1 MNTELR
7 IAVIGAG
14 PAGVYSSDIFLR
26 QLKKLGEE
34 LGLGTEARID
44 LFEKLPVP
52 FGLVRYGV
60 APDHPS
66 IKFIASALEKTLD
79 NPNIHLYCDVEFGKD
94 VTLDDLLARYDA
106 VLFATGAVKD
116 KPLNLPGADL
126 EGVYGAAKFVEWYD
140 GYPTGAREWPLT
152 AENVAVIGG
161 GNVAMDVA
169 RELMRNAD
177 DLKVKTDIP
186 DNVYEGIGQNK
197 AKVLHLFIRRGV
209 AQAKFSVQELRE
221 MEKLPGVQLIIN
233 EDDFDLDDETIE
245 VAGKDKLTRQMVE
258 ELFAVREMAE
268 DMEDDGDV
276 DFEGNPADRKYY
288 VHFNSAPTEILGEDG
303 KVKAIRVER
312 TETGADGKMHRTGE
326 FTDYP
331 VEAVYHAIGYK
342 PAEAPGITYDEHGA
356 HLANA
361 NGDGRITTE
370 ADGGKVRDRLY
381 AVWQPTATPNPST
394 DCWPSAAF
402 ARSTSPAGRRSTL
415 SSAPRVPRKAASTRR
430 SSSPTRC
437 ASLPTP
443 DGPPTPVRHSSGIR
457 PPSRAPCGR
466 GRARGR
472 TGRANMGHCAWRISS
487 NHSACDFS
495 VCIMDAKVR
504 VHGHFNGLKT
514 TLLFALMWAIIMLI
528 WWATGG
534 SRQTLSIYIVIG
546 LITTFGTYWFSDKLA
561 IASMGAREVS
571 EQEAPEIYQIV
582 RELSAKAGKPMPRI
596 YIAPTMS
603 PNAFATGRNE
613 RHAAVCC
620 TQGILQI
627 LNARELRGV
636 LGHELMHV
644 YNHDIL
650 TSAIASAM
658 ATVISYLG
666 YSLMYFG
673 GGSRDD
679 RDSSG
684 GLGLIGALL
693 SVILA
698 PIAASL
704 IQMAISRTREY
715 DADEDGSLLTG
726 DPEALASALNKISY
740 GAQTTPMRKT
750 AGTQSVS
757 AMMVANPFSAVGFSR
772 LFSTHPPTDERI
784 ARLMQMAN
792 EMNGT
797 PIAPPTYSTRVGR

>member
-1 MNTELR
+1 MTREFTDSEIRYLRSLRAVDTVTPTRIIYSSEFKKRFLREYLNGKSPAAIFRDAGLPNVIVGRKRIERCTARWAKDEREEHDTSLGAPDPDSENVDMLLDETRKLVDDLSAALLRVERIIDMLKREHDQEANRPGARCARTPTNDPYRSGRLCARLERVTESVNTELR

-26 QLKKLGEE
+26 QLKKLGEG

-94 VTLDDLLARYDA
+94 VTLDELLARYDA

-177 DLKVKTDIP
+177 DLKAKTDIP

-258 ELFAVREMAE
+258 ELFAIREMAE

-276 DFEGNPADRKYY
+276 DFEGNPADRRYY

-312 TETGADGKMHRTGE
+312 TETGADGRMHRTGE

-331 VEAVYHAIGYK
+331 VGAVYHAIGYR
-342 PAEAPGITYDEHGA
+342 PAEAPGIAYDAKGA

-361 NGDGRITTE
+361 NGDGRITAD
-370 ADGGKVRDRLY
+370 ADGGDVRERLY
-381 AVWQPTATPNPST
+381 ATGWAKRGPVGLIGST
-394 DCWPSAAF
+394 KSDALAIVTNMLEDL
-402 ARSTSPAGRRSTL
+402 A
-415 SSAPRVPRKAASTRR
+415 KAAEGGRVAADRDPESIDRLLAER
-430 SSSPTRC
+430 
-437 ASLPTP
+437 
-443 DGPPTPVRHSSGIR
+443 GIR
-457 PPSRAPCGR
+457 PIDFAGWKKVDAFERAEGAKEGR
-466 GRARGR
+466 E
-472 TGRANMGHCAWRISS
+472 HK
-487 NHSACDFS
+487 
-495 VCIMDAKVR
+495 KV
-504 VHGHFNGLKT
+504 
-514 TLLFALMWAIIMLI
+514 I
-528 WWATGG
+528 
-534 SRQTLSIYIVIG
+534 
-546 LITTFGTYWFSDKLA
+546 DP
-561 IASMGAREVS
+561 
-571 EQEAPEIYQIV
+571 EQM
-582 RELSAKAGKPMPRI
+582 RELA
-596 YIAPTMS
+596 
-603 PNAFATGRNE
+603 
-613 RHAAVCC
+613 HA
-620 TQGILQI
+620 
-627 LNARELRGV
+627 
-636 LGHELMHV
+636 
-644 YNHDIL
+644 
-650 TSAIASAM
+650 
-658 ATVISYLG
+658 
-666 YSLMYFG
+666 
-673 GGSRDD
+673 
-679 RDSSG
+679 
-684 GLGLIGALL
+684 
-693 SVILA
+693 
-698 PIAASL
+698 
-704 IQMAISRTREY
+704 
-715 DADEDGSLLTG
+715 
-726 DPEALASALNKISY
+726 
-740 GAQTTPMRKT
+740 
-750 AGTQSVS
+750 
-757 AMMVANPFSAVGFSR
+757 
-772 LFSTHPPTDERI
+772 
-784 ARLMQMAN
+784 
-792 EMNGT
+792 
-797 PIAPPTYSTRVGR
+797 

>member
-1 MNTELR
+1 MTREFTDSEIRYLRSLRAVDTVTPTRIIYSSEFKKRFLREYLNGKSPSAIFRDAGLPNVIVGRKRIERCTARWAKDEREEHDTSLGAPDPDSENVDMLLDETRKLVDDLSAALLRVERIIDMLKREHDQEANRPGARCARTPTNDPYRSGRLCARLERVTESVNTELR

-26 QLKKLGEE
+26 QLKKLGEG

-94 VTLDDLLARYDA
+94 VTLDELLARYDA

-177 DLKVKTDIP
+177 DLKAKTDIP

-258 ELFAVREMAE
+258 ELFAIREMAE

-276 DFEGNPADRKYY
+276 DFEGNPADRRYY

-312 TETGADGKMHRTGE
+312 TETGADGRMRRTGE

-331 VEAVYHAIGYK
+331 VGAVYHAIGYR
-342 PAEAPGITYDEHGA
+342 PAEAPGIAYDAKGA

-361 NGDGRITTE
+361 NGDGRITAD
-370 ADGGKVRDRLY
+370 ADGGDVRERLY
-381 AVWQPTATPNPST
+381 ATGWAKRGPVGLIGST
-394 DCWPSAAF
+394 KSDALAIVTNMLEDLAKAAEGGRV
-402 ARSTSPAGRRSTL
+402 AADRDPESIDRLLAGR
-415 SSAPRVPRKAASTRR
+415 
-430 SSSPTRC
+430 
-437 ASLPTP
+437 
-443 DGPPTPVRHSSGIR
+443 GIR
-457 PPSRAPCGR
+457 PIDFAGWKKVDAFERAEGAKEGR
-466 GRARGR
+466 E
-472 TGRANMGHCAWRISS
+472 HK
-487 NHSACDFS
+487 
-495 VCIMDAKVR
+495 KV
-504 VHGHFNGLKT
+504 
-514 TLLFALMWAIIMLI
+514 I
-528 WWATGG
+528 
-534 SRQTLSIYIVIG
+534 
-546 LITTFGTYWFSDKLA
+546 DP
-561 IASMGAREVS
+561 
-571 EQEAPEIYQIV
+571 EQM
-582 RELSAKAGKPMPRI
+582 RELA
-596 YIAPTMS
+596 
-603 PNAFATGRNE
+603 
-613 RHAAVCC
+613 HA
-620 TQGILQI
+620 
-627 LNARELRGV
+627 
-636 LGHELMHV
+636 
-644 YNHDIL
+644 
-650 TSAIASAM
+650 
-658 ATVISYLG
+658 
-666 YSLMYFG
+666 
-673 GGSRDD
+673 
-679 RDSSG
+679 
-684 GLGLIGALL
+684 
-693 SVILA
+693 
-698 PIAASL
+698 
-704 IQMAISRTREY
+704 
-715 DADEDGSLLTG
+715 
-726 DPEALASALNKISY
+726 
-740 GAQTTPMRKT
+740 
-750 AGTQSVS
+750 
-757 AMMVANPFSAVGFSR
+757 
-772 LFSTHPPTDERI
+772 
-784 ARLMQMAN
+784 
-792 EMNGT
+792 
-797 PIAPPTYSTRVGR
+797 

>member
-1 MNTELR
+1 MMTREFTDSEIRYLRSLRAVDTVTPTRIIYSSEFKKRFLREYLNGKSPSAIFRDAGLPNVIVGRKRIERCTARWAKDEREEHDTSLGAPDPDSENVDMLLDETRKLVDDLSAALLRVERIIDMLKREHDQEANRPGARCARTPTNDPYRSGRLCARLERVTESVNTELR

-79 NPNIHLYCDVEFGKD
+79 NPDIHLYCDVEFGKD

-126 EGVYGAAKFVEWYD
+126 DGVYGAAKFVEWYD

-169 RELMRNAD
+169 RELMRDAD
-177 DLKVKTDIP
+177 DLKARTDIP
-186 DNVYEGIGQNK
+186 DNVYEGIGRNK

-258 ELFAVREMAE
+258 ELFAIREMAE

-312 TETGADGKMHRTGE
+312 TETGADGKMSRTGE

-370 ADGGKVRDRLY
+370 ADGGEVRDRLY
-381 AVWQPTATPNPST
+381 ATGWAKRGPVGLIGST
-394 DCWPSAAF
+394 KSDALAIVTNMLEDL
-402 ARSTSPAGRRSTL
+402 A
-415 SSAPRVPRKAASTRR
+415 KAAEGGRVAADRDPESIDRLLAER
-430 SSSPTRC
+430 
-437 ASLPTP
+437 
-443 DGPPTPVRHSSGIR
+443 GIR
-457 PPSRAPCGR
+457 PIDFAGWKKVDAFERAEGAKEGR
-466 GRARGR
+466 E
-472 TGRANMGHCAWRISS
+472 HK
-487 NHSACDFS
+487 
-495 VCIMDAKVR
+495 KV
-504 VHGHFNGLKT
+504 
-514 TLLFALMWAIIMLI
+514 I
-528 WWATGG
+528 
-534 SRQTLSIYIVIG
+534 
-546 LITTFGTYWFSDKLA
+546 DP
-561 IASMGAREVS
+561 
-571 EQEAPEIYQIV
+571 EQM
-582 RELSAKAGKPMPRI
+582 RELA
-596 YIAPTMS
+596 
-603 PNAFATGRNE
+603 
-613 RHAAVCC
+613 HA
-620 TQGILQI
+620 
-627 LNARELRGV
+627 
-636 LGHELMHV
+636 
-644 YNHDIL
+644 
-650 TSAIASAM
+650 
-658 ATVISYLG
+658 
-666 YSLMYFG
+666 
-673 GGSRDD
+673 
-679 RDSSG
+679 
-684 GLGLIGALL
+684 
-693 SVILA
+693 
-698 PIAASL
+698 
-704 IQMAISRTREY
+704 
-715 DADEDGSLLTG
+715 
-726 DPEALASALNKISY
+726 
-740 GAQTTPMRKT
+740 
-750 AGTQSVS
+750 
-757 AMMVANPFSAVGFSR
+757 
-772 LFSTHPPTDERI
+772 
-784 ARLMQMAN
+784 
-792 EMNGT
+792 
-797 PIAPPTYSTRVGR
+797 

>member
-1 MNTELR
+1 MTESVNTELR

-177 DLKVKTDIP
+177 DLKAKTDIP

-221 MEKLPGVQLIIN
+221 MEKLPGVQLIII

-258 ELFAVREMAE
+258 ELFAIREMAE

-331 VEAVYHAIGYK
+331 VEAVYHAIGTSPPK
-342 PAEAPGITYDEHGA
+342 PPALPTTSTAPTWP
-356 HLANA
+356 
-361 NGDGRITTE
+361 T
-370 ADGGKVRDRLY
+370 
-381 AVWQPTATPNPST
+381 PTATAASPPRPT
-394 DCWPSAAF
+394 AAKCATACTPPVGPSAA
-402 ARSTSPAGRRSTL
+402 R
-415 SSAPRVPRKAASTRR
+415 
-430 SSSPTRC
+430 
-437 ASLPTP
+437 
-443 DGPPTPVRHSSGIR
+443 
-457 PPSRAPCGR
+457 
-466 GRARGR
+466 
-472 TGRANMGHCAWRISS
+472 
-487 NHSACDFS
+487 
-495 VCIMDAKVR
+495 
-504 VHGHFNGLKT
+504 
-514 TLLFALMWAIIMLI
+514 WA
-528 WWATGG
+528 
-534 SRQTLSIYIVIG
+534 
-546 LITTFGTYWFSDKLA
+546 
-561 IASMGAREVS
+561 
-571 EQEAPEIYQIV
+571 
-582 RELSAKAGKPMPRI
+582 
-596 YIAPTMS
+596 
-603 PNAFATGRNE
+603 
-613 RHAAVCC
+613 
-620 TQGILQI
+620 
-627 LNARELRGV
+627 
-636 LGHELMHV
+636 
-644 YNHDIL
+644 
-650 TSAIASAM
+650 
-658 ATVISYLG
+658 
-666 YSLMYFG
+666 
-673 GGSRDD
+673 
-679 RDSSG
+679 
-684 GLGLIGALL
+684 
-693 SVILA
+693 
-698 PIAASL
+698 
-704 IQMAISRTREY
+704 
-715 DADEDGSLLTG
+715 
-726 DPEALASALNKISY
+726 
-740 GAQTTPMRKT
+740 
-750 AGTQSVS
+750 
-757 AMMVANPFSAVGFSR
+757 
-772 LFSTHPPTDERI
+772 
-784 ARLMQMAN
+784 
-792 EMNGT
+792 
-797 PIAPPTYSTRVGR
+797 

>member
-1 MNTELR
+1 MTREFTDSEIRYLRSLRAVDTVTPTRIIYSSEFKKRFLREYLNGKSPSAIFRDAGLPNVIVGRKRIERCTARWAKDEREEHDTSLGAPDPDSENVDMLLDETRKLVDDLSAALLRVERIIDMLKREHDQEANRPGARCARTPTNDPYRSGRLCARLERVTESVNTELR

-177 DLKVKTDIP
+177 DLKAKTDIP

-245 VAGKDKLTRQMVE
+245 MAGKDKLTRQMVE
-258 ELFAVREMAE
+258 ELFAIREMAE

-276 DFEGNPADRKYY
+276 DFEGNPADRRYY

-312 TETGADGKMHRTGE
+312 TETGADGRMRRTGE

-331 VEAVYHAIGYK
+331 VGAVYHAIGYR
-342 PAEAPGITYDEHGA
+342 PAEAPGIAYDAKGA

-361 NGDGRITTE
+361 NGDGRITAD
-370 ADGGKVRDRLY
+370 ADGGDVRERLY
-381 AVWQPTATPNPST
+381 ATGWAKRGPVGLIGST
-394 DCWPSAAF
+394 KSDALAIVTNMLEDL
-402 ARSTSPAGRRSTL
+402 A
-415 SSAPRVPRKAASTRR
+415 KAAEGGRVAADRDPESIDRLLAER
-430 SSSPTRC
+430 
-437 ASLPTP
+437 
-443 DGPPTPVRHSSGIR
+443 GIR
-457 PPSRAPCGR
+457 PIDFAGWKKVDAFERAEGAKEGR
-466 GRARGR
+466 E
-472 TGRANMGHCAWRISS
+472 HK
-487 NHSACDFS
+487 
-495 VCIMDAKVR
+495 KV
-504 VHGHFNGLKT
+504 
-514 TLLFALMWAIIMLI
+514 I
-528 WWATGG
+528 
-534 SRQTLSIYIVIG
+534 
-546 LITTFGTYWFSDKLA
+546 DP
-561 IASMGAREVS
+561 
-571 EQEAPEIYQIV
+571 EQM
-582 RELSAKAGKPMPRI
+582 RELA
-596 YIAPTMS
+596 
-603 PNAFATGRNE
+603 
-613 RHAAVCC
+613 HA
-620 TQGILQI
+620 
-627 LNARELRGV
+627 
-636 LGHELMHV
+636 
-644 YNHDIL
+644 
-650 TSAIASAM
+650 
-658 ATVISYLG
+658 
-666 YSLMYFG
+666 
-673 GGSRDD
+673 
-679 RDSSG
+679 
-684 GLGLIGALL
+684 
-693 SVILA
+693 
-698 PIAASL
+698 
-704 IQMAISRTREY
+704 
-715 DADEDGSLLTG
+715 
-726 DPEALASALNKISY
+726 
-740 GAQTTPMRKT
+740 
-750 AGTQSVS
+750 
-757 AMMVANPFSAVGFSR
+757 
-772 LFSTHPPTDERI
+772 
-784 ARLMQMAN
+784 
-792 EMNGT
+792 
-797 PIAPPTYSTRVGR
+797 

>member
-1 MNTELR
+1 MMTREFTDSEIRYLRSLRAVDTVTPTRIIYSSEFKKRFLREYLNGKSPAAIFRDAGLPNVIVGRKRIERCTARWAKDEREEHDTSLGAPDPDSENVDMLLDETRKLVDDLSAALLRVERIIDMLKREHDQEANRPGARCARTPTNDPYRSGRLCARLERVTESVNTELR

-26 QLKKLGEE
+26 QLKKLGEG

-94 VTLDDLLARYDA
+94 VTLDELLARYDA

-177 DLKVKTDIP
+177 DLKAKTDIP

-258 ELFAVREMAE
+258 ELFAIREMAE

-276 DFEGNPADRKYY
+276 DFEGNPADRRYY

-312 TETGADGKMHRTGE
+312 TETGADGRMHRTGE

-331 VEAVYHAIGYK
+331 VEAVYHAIGYR
-342 PAEAPGITYDEHGA
+342 PAEAPGIAYDAKGA

-361 NGDGRITTE
+361 NGDGRITAD
-370 ADGGKVRDRLY
+370 ADGGDVRERLY
-381 AVWQPTATPNPST
+381 ATGWAKRGPVGLIGST
-394 DCWPSAAF
+394 KSDALAIVTNMLEDL
-402 ARSTSPAGRRSTL
+402 A
-415 SSAPRVPRKAASTRR
+415 KAAEGGRVAADRDPESIDRLLAER
-430 SSSPTRC
+430 
-437 ASLPTP
+437 
-443 DGPPTPVRHSSGIR
+443 GIR
-457 PPSRAPCGR
+457 PIDFAGWKKVDAFERAEGAEEGR
-466 GRARGR
+466 E
-472 TGRANMGHCAWRISS
+472 HK
-487 NHSACDFS
+487 
-495 VCIMDAKVR
+495 KV
-504 VHGHFNGLKT
+504 
-514 TLLFALMWAIIMLI
+514 I
-528 WWATGG
+528 
-534 SRQTLSIYIVIG
+534 
-546 LITTFGTYWFSDKLA
+546 DP
-561 IASMGAREVS
+561 
-571 EQEAPEIYQIV
+571 EQM
-582 RELSAKAGKPMPRI
+582 RELA
-596 YIAPTMS
+596 
-603 PNAFATGRNE
+603 
-613 RHAAVCC
+613 HA
-620 TQGILQI
+620 
-627 LNARELRGV
+627 
-636 LGHELMHV
+636 
-644 YNHDIL
+644 
-650 TSAIASAM
+650 
-658 ATVISYLG
+658 
-666 YSLMYFG
+666 
-673 GGSRDD
+673 
-679 RDSSG
+679 
-684 GLGLIGALL
+684 
-693 SVILA
+693 
-698 PIAASL
+698 
-704 IQMAISRTREY
+704 
-715 DADEDGSLLTG
+715 
-726 DPEALASALNKISY
+726 
-740 GAQTTPMRKT
+740 
-750 AGTQSVS
+750 
-757 AMMVANPFSAVGFSR
+757 
-772 LFSTHPPTDERI
+772 
-784 ARLMQMAN
+784 
-792 EMNGT
+792 
-797 PIAPPTYSTRVGR
+797 

>member
-1 MNTELR
+1 MTREFTDSEIRYLRSLRAVDTVTPTRIIYSSEFKKRFLREYLNGKSPSAIFRDAGLPNVIVGRKRIERCTARWAKDEREEHDTSLGAPDPDSENVDMLLDETRKLVDDLSAALLRVERIIDMLKREHDQEANRPGARCARTPTNDPYRSGRLCARLERVTESVNTELR

-26 QLKKLGEE
+26 QLKKLGEG

-94 VTLDDLLARYDA
+94 VTLDELLARYDA

-177 DLKVKTDIP
+177 DLKAKTDIP

-258 ELFAVREMAE
+258 ELFAIREMAE

-276 DFEGNPADRKYY
+276 DFEGNPADRRYY

-312 TETGADGKMHRTGE
+312 TETGADGRMRRTGE

-331 VEAVYHAIGYK
+331 VGAVYHAIGYR
-342 PAEAPGITYDEHGA
+342 PAEAPGIAYDAKGA

-361 NGDGRITTE
+361 NGDGRITAD
-370 ADGGKVRDRLY
+370 ADGGDVRERLY
-381 AVWQPTATPNPST
+381 ATGWAKRGPVGLIGST
-394 DCWPSAAF
+394 KSDALAIVTNMLEDL
-402 ARSTSPAGRRSTL
+402 A
-415 SSAPRVPRKAASTRR
+415 KAAEGGRVAADRDPESIDRLLAER
-430 SSSPTRC
+430 
-437 ASLPTP
+437 
-443 DGPPTPVRHSSGIR
+443 GIR
-457 PPSRAPCGR
+457 PIDFAGWKKVDAFERAEGAKEGR
-466 GRARGR
+466 E
-472 TGRANMGHCAWRISS
+472 HK
-487 NHSACDFS
+487 
-495 VCIMDAKVR
+495 KV
-504 VHGHFNGLKT
+504 
-514 TLLFALMWAIIMLI
+514 I
-528 WWATGG
+528 
-534 SRQTLSIYIVIG
+534 
-546 LITTFGTYWFSDKLA
+546 DP
-561 IASMGAREVS
+561 
-571 EQEAPEIYQIV
+571 EQM
-582 RELSAKAGKPMPRI
+582 RELA
-596 YIAPTMS
+596 
-603 PNAFATGRNE
+603 
-613 RHAAVCC
+613 HA
-620 TQGILQI
+620 
-627 LNARELRGV
+627 
-636 LGHELMHV
+636 
-644 YNHDIL
+644 
-650 TSAIASAM
+650 
-658 ATVISYLG
+658 
-666 YSLMYFG
+666 
-673 GGSRDD
+673 
-679 RDSSG
+679 
-684 GLGLIGALL
+684 
-693 SVILA
+693 
-698 PIAASL
+698 
-704 IQMAISRTREY
+704 
-715 DADEDGSLLTG
+715 
-726 DPEALASALNKISY
+726 
-740 GAQTTPMRKT
+740 
-750 AGTQSVS
+750 
-757 AMMVANPFSAVGFSR
+757 
-772 LFSTHPPTDERI
+772 
-784 ARLMQMAN
+784 
-792 EMNGT
+792 
-797 PIAPPTYSTRVGR
+797 

>member
-1 MNTELR
+1 MMTREFTDSEIRYLRSLRAVDTVTPTRIIYSSEFKKRFLREYLNGKSPSAIFRDAGLPNVIVGRKRIERCTARWAKDEREEHDTSLGAPDPDSENVDMLLDETRKLVDDLSAALLRVERIIDMLKREHDQEANRPGARCACIPTNDPYRNGRLCARLERVTESVNTELR

-116 KPLNLPGADL
+116 KPLNLPGANL

-177 DLKVKTDIP
+177 DLKAKTDIP

-233 EDDFDLDDETIE
+233 EDDFELDDETIE

-258 ELFAVREMAE
+258 ELFAIREMAE

-276 DFEGNPADRKYY
+276 DFEGNPADRRYY

-312 TETGADGKMHRTGE
+312 TETGADGRMRRTGE

-331 VEAVYHAIGYK
+331 VGAVYHAIGYR
-342 PAEAPGITYDEHGA
+342 PAEAPGIAYDAKGA

-361 NGDGRITTE
+361 NGDGRITAD
-370 ADGGKVRDRLY
+370 ADGGDVRERLY
-381 AVWQPTATPNPST
+381 ATGWAKRGPVGLIGST
-394 DCWPSAAF
+394 KSDALAIVTNMLEDL
-402 ARSTSPAGRRSTL
+402 A
-415 SSAPRVPRKAASTRR
+415 KAAEGGRVAADRDPESIDRLLAER
-430 SSSPTRC
+430 
-437 ASLPTP
+437 
-443 DGPPTPVRHSSGIR
+443 GIR
-457 PPSRAPCGR
+457 PIDFAGWKKVDAFERAEGAKEGR
-466 GRARGR
+466 E
-472 TGRANMGHCAWRISS
+472 HK
-487 NHSACDFS
+487 
-495 VCIMDAKVR
+495 KV
-504 VHGHFNGLKT
+504 
-514 TLLFALMWAIIMLI
+514 I
-528 WWATGG
+528 
-534 SRQTLSIYIVIG
+534 
-546 LITTFGTYWFSDKLA
+546 DP
-561 IASMGAREVS
+561 
-571 EQEAPEIYQIV
+571 EQM
-582 RELSAKAGKPMPRI
+582 RELA
-596 YIAPTMS
+596 
-603 PNAFATGRNE
+603 
-613 RHAAVCC
+613 HA
-620 TQGILQI
+620 
-627 LNARELRGV
+627 
-636 LGHELMHV
+636 
-644 YNHDIL
+644 
-650 TSAIASAM
+650 
-658 ATVISYLG
+658 
-666 YSLMYFG
+666 
-673 GGSRDD
+673 
-679 RDSSG
+679 
-684 GLGLIGALL
+684 
-693 SVILA
+693 
-698 PIAASL
+698 
-704 IQMAISRTREY
+704 
-715 DADEDGSLLTG
+715 
-726 DPEALASALNKISY
+726 
-740 GAQTTPMRKT
+740 
-750 AGTQSVS
+750 
-757 AMMVANPFSAVGFSR
+757 
-772 LFSTHPPTDERI
+772 
-784 ARLMQMAN
+784 
-792 EMNGT
+792 
-797 PIAPPTYSTRVGR
+797 

>member
-1 MNTELR
+1 MMTREFTDSEIRYLRSLRAVDTVTPTRIIYSSEFKKRFLREYLNGKSPSAIFRDAGLPNVIVGRKRIERCTHRWITVEREKRAAGVPAPDPDSENVDMLLDETRKLVDDLSAALLRVERIIDMLKHEHDQEANRPGARCARIPTNDSYRNGRLCARLERVTESVNTELR

-258 ELFAVREMAE
+258 ELFAIREMAE

-342 PAEAPGITYDEHGA
+342 PAEAPGIAYDEHGA

-370 ADGGKVRDRLY
+370 ADGGEVRDRLY
-381 AVWQPTATPNPST
+381 ATGWAKRGPVGLIGST
-394 DCWPSAAF
+394 KSDALAIVTNMLEDL
-402 ARSTSPAGRRSTL
+402 A
-415 SSAPRVPRKAASTRR
+415 KAAEGGRVAADRDPESIDRLLAER
-430 SSSPTRC
+430 
-437 ASLPTP
+437 
-443 DGPPTPVRHSSGIR
+443 GIR
-457 PPSRAPCGR
+457 PIDFAGWKKVDAFERAEGAKEGR
-466 GRARGR
+466 E
-472 TGRANMGHCAWRISS
+472 HK
-487 NHSACDFS
+487 
-495 VCIMDAKVR
+495 KVIEPDQ
-504 VHGHFNGLKT
+504 
-514 TLLFALMWAIIMLI
+514 M
-528 WWATGG
+528 
-534 SRQTLSIYIVIG
+534 
-546 LITTFGTYWFSDKLA
+546 
-561 IASMGAREVS
+561 
-571 EQEAPEIYQIV
+571 
-582 RELSAKAGKPMPRI
+582 RELA
-596 YIAPTMS
+596 
-603 PNAFATGRNE
+603 
-613 RHAAVCC
+613 HA
-620 TQGILQI
+620 
-627 LNARELRGV
+627 
-636 LGHELMHV
+636 
-644 YNHDIL
+644 
-650 TSAIASAM
+650 
-658 ATVISYLG
+658 
-666 YSLMYFG
+666 
-673 GGSRDD
+673 
-679 RDSSG
+679 
-684 GLGLIGALL
+684 
-693 SVILA
+693 
-698 PIAASL
+698 
-704 IQMAISRTREY
+704 
-715 DADEDGSLLTG
+715 
-726 DPEALASALNKISY
+726 
-740 GAQTTPMRKT
+740 
-750 AGTQSVS
+750 
-757 AMMVANPFSAVGFSR
+757 
-772 LFSTHPPTDERI
+772 
-784 ARLMQMAN
+784 
-792 EMNGT
+792 
-797 PIAPPTYSTRVGR
+797 

>member
-177 DLKVKTDIP
+177 DLKAKTDIP

-258 ELFAVREMAE
+258 ELFAIREMAE

-342 PAEAPGITYDEHGA
+342 PAEAPGIAYDEHGA

-370 ADGGKVRDRLY
+370 ADGGEVRDRLY
-381 AVWQPTATPNPST
+381 ATGWAKRGPVGLIGSTKSDALAIVTNMLEDLAKAAEGGRVAADRAPNPSI

-402 ARSTSPAGRRSTL
+402 ARSTSPAGRRSTP
-415 SSAPRVPRKAASTRR
+415 SSAPRAPRKVASTRR

-437 ASLPTP
+437 VSSPWP
-443 DGPPTPVRHSSGIR
+443 DVRPRPSGIR
-457 PPSRAPCGR
+457 PPGRAPCGR

-487 NHSACDFS
+487 NHSACDL
-495 VCIMDAKVR
+495 VC
-504 VHGHFNGLKT
+504 
-514 TLLFALMWAIIMLI
+514 ALW
-528 WWATGG
+528 
-534 SRQTLSIYIVIG
+534 
-546 LITTFGTYWFSDKLA
+546 
-561 IASMGAREVS
+561 
-571 EQEAPEIYQIV
+571 
-582 RELSAKAGKPMPRI
+582 MPK
-596 YIAPTMS
+596 Y
-603 PNAFATGRNE
+603 G
-613 RHAAVCC
+613 C
-620 TQGILQI
+620 T
-627 LNARELRGV
+627 
-636 LGHELMHV
+636 
-644 YNHDIL
+644 
-650 TSAIASAM
+650 
-658 ATVISYLG
+658 
-666 YSLMYFG
+666 
-673 GGSRDD
+673 
-679 RDSSG
+679 
-684 GLGLIGALL
+684 
-693 SVILA
+693 
-698 PIAASL
+698 
-704 IQMAISRTREY
+704 AIS
-715 DADEDGSLLTG
+715 
-726 DPEALASALNKISY
+726 
-740 GAQTTPMRKT
+740 T
-750 AGTQSVS
+750 A
-757 AMMVANPFSAVGFSR
+757 
-772 LFSTHPPTDERI
+772 
-784 ARLMQMAN
+784 
-792 EMNGT
+792 
-797 PIAPPTYSTRVGR
+797 